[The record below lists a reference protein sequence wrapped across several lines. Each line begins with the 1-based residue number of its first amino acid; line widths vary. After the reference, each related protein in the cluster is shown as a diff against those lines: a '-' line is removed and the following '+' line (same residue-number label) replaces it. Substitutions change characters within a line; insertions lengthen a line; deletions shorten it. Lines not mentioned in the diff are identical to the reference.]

1 MIEHKMKRMYYIDC
15 QCFFFIRSSFLIST
29 SCVEYAIQEKY
40 KSLMMIIKFNETS
53 NDIDVIY

>member
-15 QCFFFIRSSFLIST
+15 PCFFFIRLSFLICT